1 MNLNIRD
8 IEDLGEMRAAEELQK
23 EAWGIDDREV
33 VPASQFVAARA
44 AGGQLIGA
52 WDGKTLAGFVY
63 GIVGLDRGRMVH
75 HSHLLAVKPS
85 HRNHHIGYQLK
96 LAQRDRVLAQGINA
110 MNWTFDPLQSLN
122 AHLNFHKLGVFSD
135 SYKID
140 FYGPETAENL
150 RGVGTDRLW
159 VTWMLN
165 GKRRAPGGEQ
175 LFIGVPR
182 DINALTPREQSEWR
196 LKTREQFTKALAD
209 GYIVVDF
216 ADGKYRLSREA

>member
-1 MNLNIRD
+1 MNIRD
-8 IEDLGEMRAAEELQK
+8 IETLDEMHAAEELQK
-23 EAWGIDDREV
+23 DAWGVEDLEV
-33 VPASQFVAARA
+33 VPATQFVAARA
-44 AGGQLIGA
+44 AGAQLIGA
-52 WDGKTLAGFVY
+52 FDGPTLAGFVY
-63 GIVGLDRGRMVH
+63 GFVGLDQGRMVH
-75 HSHLLAVKPS
+75 HSHLLAVEPS
-85 HRNHHIGYQLK
+85 YRNQQIGYQLK
-96 LAQRDRVLAQGINA
+96 LAQRDRVLAQGIEE

-165 GKRRAPGGEQ
+165 GKRPKRDGAQ
-175 LFIGVPR
+175 LFIPIPR
-182 DINALTPREQSEWR
+182 DINALSHQQQAGWR
-196 LKTREQFTKALAD
+196 NTTREAFTKALAD

-216 ADGKYRLSREA
+216 VDGKYVLAA